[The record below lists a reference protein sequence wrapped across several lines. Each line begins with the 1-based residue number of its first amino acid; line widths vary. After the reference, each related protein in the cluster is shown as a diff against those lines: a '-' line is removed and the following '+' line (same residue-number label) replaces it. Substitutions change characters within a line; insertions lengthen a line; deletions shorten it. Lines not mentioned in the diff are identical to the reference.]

1 MAEPIQHTVVLSGKI
16 EDIIERAKAVE
27 RILVPLAV
35 ELWRLDRRLAKLE
48 GARQDPAIQALFD
61 QVRRIREVLESAKVE
76 IRDHTGASYADG
88 TSLKVLAFEETKEI
102 MPGQM
107 RVLETVK
114 PTILWTG
121 QIIEHGEV
129 IVGIPPA
136 QAR

>member
-35 ELWRLDRRLAKLE
+35 ELWRLDKRLVKLE

-61 QVRRIREVLESAKVE
+61 QVRRIREILESAKVE

-121 QIIEHGEV
+121 QIIERGEV